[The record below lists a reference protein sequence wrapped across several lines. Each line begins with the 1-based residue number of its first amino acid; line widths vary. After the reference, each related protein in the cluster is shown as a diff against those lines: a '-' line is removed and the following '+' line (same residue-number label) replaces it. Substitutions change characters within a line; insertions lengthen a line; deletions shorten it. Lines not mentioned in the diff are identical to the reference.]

1 MGKWIA
7 SMIRGKETTMDR
19 EILISRPTLHTYTV
33 SRLISHPIQSPAYIH
48 TPAFRPT
55 AAPTMSS
62 STALTNN
69 DESGAIVALFGDLT
83 SLSNY
88 VYRHDTTALVSVFE
102 VWTRP

>member
-1 MGKWIA
+1 
-7 SMIRGKETTMDR
+7 
-19 EILISRPTLHTYTV
+19 
-33 SRLISHPIQSPAYIH
+33 
-48 TPAFRPT
+48 
-55 AAPTMSS
+55 MSS